1 MYSNHYVF
9 TNFIAWL
16 KEEEVKA
23 LRATDGC
30 VQLYLEVFLPRATTH
45 VSSDNRE
52 PLRLLA
58 LAM

>member
-1 MYSNHYVF
+1 MYSNRYVF
-9 TNFIAWL
+9 TNFAAWL

-30 VQLYLEVFLPRATTH
+30 VRLYLEVFLPLATPH
-45 VSSDNRE
+45 VSSDNAE
-52 PLRLLA
+52 PLRLPT

>member
-1 MYSNHYVF
+1 MYSNRYVF
-9 TNFIAWL
+9 TNFTAWL

-23 LRATDGC
+23 LRATNGC
-30 VQLYLEVFLPRATTH
+30 VQLYLKVFLPLATTH
-45 VSSDNRE
+45 VSSDNGE